1 MWLTSTFNIQY
12 IIQQIDNENT
22 QTYNVEFI
30 IFIYTKLSLLF
41 YKKMWCS

>member
-12 IIQQIDNENT
+12 IIQQIGNENT

-41 YKKMWCS
+41 YKKMCCS